1 MPDAVWV
8 RIFQLIQD
16 ADFTK
21 WMYSNNVA
29 KRQADVHG
37 LRLVCRDFNDVFK
50 RNPDVTRLLY
60 LSCSLSRK
68 SLDGL
73 LKWLRTNTPS
83 IRALRADC
91 SRRCLQQV
99 LSELHSIALMAT
111 VNINRCDAAKVLQ
124 LSRFTGLECCILSS
138 TSGVPLDLKAL
149 QSLPSLK
156 RLSVEFGDFIVDQL
170 PPNLTG
176 LTLTASACLTARQP
190 CSCVSS
196 LRNLTMY
203 EGAVLTLHPQ
213 GVAACSALTK
223 FDCLDSSIVAEDPQ
237 KVLSLAWCNS
247 LTIPTGFSS
256 LSQLVNLSL
265 SIQSDSEDILD
276 LSCMG

>member
-21 WMYSNNVA
+21 WMYSNNFA
-29 KRQADVHG
+29 KRQADLHG
-37 LRLVCRDFNDVFK
+37 LRLVCREFNDVFK
-50 RNPDVTRLLY
+50 RNPDVTHLLH
-60 LSCSLSRK
+60 LSCNLSRK

-73 LKWLRTNTPS
+73 LKWLRTNPPS

-91 SRRCLQQV
+91 SRHCLQQV

-111 VNINRCDAAKVLQ
+111 VNITRCYAAQVLQ
-124 LSRFTGLECCILSS
+124 LSKFTGLKYCKLVSISS
-138 TSGVPLDLKAL
+138 GPLDLKPL
-149 QSLPSLK
+149 QSLTSLK
-156 RLSVEFGDFIVDQL
+156 GLSLKCGDFIVDQL

-176 LTLTASACLTARQP
+176 LTLTVSALTARQP
-190 CSCVSS
+190 CSCVTS

-203 EGAVLTLHPQ
+203 DGAVLTLHPQ

-265 SIQSDSEDILD
+265 SFQSDSEDILD